1 MHLLQLNQSDDSEGE
16 TGGFKRRWLQGALQ
30 QQREHWQQRGG
41 VNHLQGDEEFTNHSA
56 SALIQ
61 QDLDQSLIHVVKPQ
75 VLTNPNLDACASAR
89 STGQRREHGWAWAGA
104 GQGGVGRGMATKREQ
119 RCGKRVECSADRWSG
134 GMNALLTF
142 CRRHGDWQRSRSHED
157 KAVKWK

>member
-30 QQREHWQQRGG
+30 QQREHWQQQGG
-41 VNHLQGDEEFTNHSA
+41 GGSIAYRDNEEFTSHSA

-61 QDLDQSLIHVVKPQ
+61 QDLDRNLIHVVKPQ

-89 STGQRREHGWAWAGA
+89 STGQRREHGWAWAGW
-104 GQGGVGRGMATKREQ
+104 GEGWPQRESRGVGSVWNAAQT
-119 RCGKRVECSADRWSG
+119 G
-134 GMNALLTF
+134 GL
-142 CRRHGDWQRSRSHED
+142 E
-157 KAVKWK
+157 V

>member
-30 QQREHWQQRGG
+30 QQREHWQQRGGG

-89 STGQRREHGWAWAGA
+89 STGQRREHGWAWAGVGA
-104 GQGGVGRGMATKREQ
+104 GRSGARDGHRERAEVWEACGMQ
-119 RCGKRVECSADRWSG
+119 RRPLVWRYECTSYVLQEAWRLA
-134 GMNALLTF
+134 ALT
-142 CRRHGDWQRSRSHED
+142 QP
-157 KAVKWK
+157 